1 MFSPFRSGQSAFSP
15 PSPSRTLSLKSQ
27 RRRQRWSPQAPF
39 RNLSVGGYGSLR
51 VSGRVS
57 NGYRYIYA
65 WHQGFFFLNFVI
77 SSQSGDDP
85 QEEDLAKIW
94 LQAKYE
100 SKTSKTLIHFLA
112 TCIEETWRFIFK
124 IFWIMAI
131 GNPKRHL
138 IFLVHYIL
146 YIAFWLCF
154 SYRPLLLW
162 LFFFCVVG

>member
-1 MFSPFRSGQSAFSP
+1 
-15 PSPSRTLSLKSQ
+15 
-27 RRRQRWSPQAPF
+27 
-39 RNLSVGGYGSLR
+39 
-51 VSGRVS
+51 
-57 NGYRYIYA
+57 
-65 WHQGFFFLNFVI
+65 
-77 SSQSGDDP
+77 
-85 QEEDLAKIW
+85 
-94 LQAKYE
+94 
-100 SKTSKTLIHFLA
+100 LIHFLA